1 MEITSLDSI
10 SGRKYLQDIYS
21 ELKFQKNYGSI
32 NLLYALWKICINPK
46 NIKKYSSIDLNV
58 AYSQGFFRGTALWME
73 EIFNRHYFSTL
84 NAFVYFG
91 AAILLLLVGI
101 RKFSSY
107 INDTIVILGF
117 VFEAS
122 LLILMFIFLLFSP
135 KDEIDT
141 LETGEEENESEKE
154 LLDEIGEIAR
164 DMADST
170 FQLQKINANLSEL
183 ISSQNNLINNIQTFS
198 QNLVQTVAPNTELL
212 NAMHNVSLSLN
223 NFEKQLTELNNDL
236 QNIKVMNIQ
245 ASIRQELEKFLMNN
259 IKNEETSSKL

>member
-1 MEITSLDSI
+1 
-10 SGRKYLQDIYS
+10 
-21 ELKFQKNYGSI
+21 
-32 NLLYALWKICINPK
+32 
-46 NIKKYSSIDLNV
+46 
-58 AYSQGFFRGTALWME
+58 ME
-73 EIFNRHYFSTL
+73 EIFNRHYFSAL

-135 KDEIDT
+135 KDEYDT
-141 LETGEEENESEKE
+141 LEENDENTDTNKE

-170 FQLQKINANLSEL
+170 FQLQKINSNLSEM
-183 ISSQNNLINNIQTFS
+183 ISSQNILINNLENFS
-198 QNLVQTVAPNTELL
+198 QNLVKTVSPNDELL
-212 NAMHNVSLSLN
+212 SSMNNVAHSLDDFQKKLSVLN
-223 NFEKQLTELNNDL
+223 LDL
-236 QNIKVMNIQ
+236 QNIRVLNIQ
-245 ASIRQELEKFLMNN
+245 ASIRQELEKILMNN
-259 IKNEETSSKL
+259 IKNEETSPKL